1 MYTISII
8 IGIIGLGIILSLV
21 YLPRISQPRRF
32 DSLFKFILTLLA
44 MLAGVFI
51 AFQISNYQENQNE
64 KDFAVGLLGESV
76 YEFELEI
83 KYLND
88 YYQSYIENV
97 KNNEELEQR
106 IEARPLQGIISLD
119 ILINSTLLSKFGSTH
134 SIIIHGT
141 NHELREMR
149 TSINSPIVNTSEKP
163 ALITSYIQQISYM
176 REILL
181 IEMTYIRGD
190 ISDEEIEKEYDKLQ
204 QGR

>member
-1 MYTISII
+1 
-8 IGIIGLGIILSLV
+8 
-21 YLPRISQPRRF
+21 
-32 DSLFKFILTLLA
+32 